1 MAAKVLACAKRLAV
15 VTAGFGMG
23 LLNVAEKA
31 EDESLE
37 EVFED
42 GDCDDLDP
50 GDDPV
55 VGLVLIL
62 PLLPCCKVLPGVKD
76 GMIGVLLDGFK
87 LDLLLLLTT
96 LLDVGTCSPAL
107 VRGFFLNCLRSLTIE
122 EDFLLLLVKPFGLV
136 GDDNVFDVGDGN
148 FGEAA

>member
-1 MAAKVLACAKRLAV
+1 M
-15 VTAGFGMG
+15 
-23 LLNVAEKA
+23 
-31 EDESLE
+31 
-37 EVFED
+37 
-42 GDCDDLDP
+42 DP
-50 GDDPV
+50 GEDPD

-62 PLLPCCKVLPGVKD
+62 PLLPSCKVLPGGLLPGVKD

-87 LDLLLLLTT
+87 LDLLLLVTT
-96 LLDVGTCSPAL
+96 LLEVTCCSPAL
-107 VRGFFLNCLRSLTIE
+107 VRGFFLNCLRSLTIELE

>member
-1 MAAKVLACAKRLAV
+1 MNCSYFFKAFHEKKNIIILTCAKRLAV

-37 EVFED
+37 VFD
-42 GDCDDLDP
+42 VGDCDDLDP
-50 GDDPV
+50 GEDPV

-87 LDLLLLLTT
+87 LDLLLLTT
-96 LLDVGTCSPAL
+96 LLDVVTCSPAL
-107 VRGFFLNCLRSLTIE
+107 VRGFFLKKKL
-122 EDFLLLLVKPFGLV
+122 
-136 GDDNVFDVGDGN
+136 
-148 FGEAA
+148 